1 MKVILQRVKNSSVKV
16 DDTIIGQID
25 QGFLVLLGIKEG
37 DTEKEVDYL
46 VDKMI
51 NLRVFSD
58 QDGKMDKSLLDIG
71 GELLVVSQF
80 TLYANCDKGRRPSF
94 VGAANPELANKLYEY
109 FVKKAREKGVKK
121 VETGKFGAMME
132 VGLVNDGPV
141 TIILDTT
148 V

>member
-1 MKVILQRVKNSSVKV
+1 
-16 DDTIIGQID
+16 
-25 QGFLVLLGIKEG
+25 
-37 DTEKEVDYL
+37 
-46 VDKMI
+46 MI